1 MYKDQ
6 WIFFFTWVVIICGS
20 LLWYFWDSKLIVSIR
35 YDTDFDKVYS
45 DPKPHD
51 CEWGTA
57 PLGQKHCDYQSV
69 ITKNSDGR
77 VFLRWSK
84 IVS

>member
-6 WIFFFTWVVIICGS
+6 WELFFAWVVIICGG

-45 DPKPHD
+45 DLS
-51 CEWGTA
+51 TA
-57 PLGQKHCDYQSV
+57 E
-69 ITKNSDGR
+69 
-77 VFLRWSK
+77 
-84 IVS
+84 